1 MEEVVILEDEED
13 VFMEDEEEL
22 PVRVASPKR
31 RSAALQ
37 FSRKVVERT
46 PTYDERIEEPGW
58 GSTRE
63 EIDLELDIA
72 WEDRMF

>member
-1 MEEVVILEDEED
+1 MILEDEED
-13 VFMEDEEEL
+13 VFLEDEEEL

-46 PTYDERIEEPGW
+46 PTYDERIEGFA
-58 GSTRE
+58 S
-63 EIDLELDIA
+63 
-72 WEDRMF
+72 

>member
-1 MEEVVILEDEED
+1 VILEDEED
-13 VFMEDEEEL
+13 VFLEDEEEL
-22 PVRVASPKR
+22 PVRVVSPKR

-46 PTYDERIEEPGW
+46 PTYDERIEESGW

-63 EIDLELDIA
+63 EMDLELDVP